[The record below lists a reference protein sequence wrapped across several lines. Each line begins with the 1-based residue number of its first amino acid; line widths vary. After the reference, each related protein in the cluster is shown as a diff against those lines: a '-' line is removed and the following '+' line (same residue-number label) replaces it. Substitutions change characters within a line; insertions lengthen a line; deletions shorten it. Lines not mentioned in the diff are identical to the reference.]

1 MITQMTLGRGLKI
14 WVGVEIETLPGG
26 DTVHTGVDSVIL
38 HSDTNGQ
45 QALDSG
51 IGKQQDLED

>member
-1 MITQMTLGRGLKI
+1 MTLGCSLEGMGWGRNYN
-14 WVGVEIETLPGG
+14 PARSSR
-26 DTVHTGVDSVIL
+26 GVDSVIL

-51 IGKQQDLED
+51 IAEQ